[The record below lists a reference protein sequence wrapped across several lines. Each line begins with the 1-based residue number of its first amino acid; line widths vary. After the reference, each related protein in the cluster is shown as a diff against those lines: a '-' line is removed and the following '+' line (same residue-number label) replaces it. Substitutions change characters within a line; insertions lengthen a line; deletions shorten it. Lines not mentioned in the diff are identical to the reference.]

1 MSTKLVGTLVGT
13 ATIAMMVGSAMAQ
26 GIYTLEVHDGDFAG
40 RAYPGEEQ
48 FRNNND
54 QVGAGMEHTRCNV
67 IPNAPG
73 GARLM
78 CVGTGSYTNIPGSPV
93 NDRIQVLCSSHRL
106 DATMGLVQTAF
117 KYVTNNRGD
126 EYQNGHVP
134 VIAPAFGGTVA
145 VAYYNYDPDNNT
157 KLWGKV
163 LGPDCEELSQQTLL
177 LAKQND
183 NVLGHASNPIVV
195 ADSVNETRFGSCGI
209 GNGNGRDDMWC
220 IGVRATKSEAGY
232 SLQTYFDKSVEAEE
246 ERSRP
251 SVNESP
257 IPDTIFECAA
267 VGNAQPP
274 NRGMRC
280 ALVSTDPNTPD
291 DQRVL
296 WRRYIQERQGYI
308 YATTPAVSAMRD
320 PLTGAV
326 TGEYMVTYVEVD
338 TSNRNGREKGATS
351 LKAVPVRVTAAALEL
366 LDTPRYNLVGAGD
379 QAHQTACDGQ
389 WGPDGKAVSF
399 ILQGSVVGSV
409 TGVGRLNM
417 LSVDPTTR
425 KAVEEDDVV
434 FSDSYDSGWISQ
446 YYGNN
451 PNTPQG
457 RNHSFCMMVKNP
469 GYGMTGGFQPTVKDF
484 LLVANTGRKLRTTG
498 VAQDKMAFDLVLIPA
513 VVPAEAPQPDPEPE
527 PEPDP
532 DPTPDP
538 VDEDPSDAGAQI
550 GGCSTS
556 GTTGGAGTLLL
567 LGLAVGFTVRRRRAE

>member
-1 MSTKLVGTLVGT
+1 MSTKLAGTLFGA
-13 ATIAMMVGSAMAQ
+13 ATIALMAGSTFAQ

-48 FRNNND
+48 RRNNQD
-54 QVGAGMEHTRCNV
+54 QEGAGMEHVRCNL

-73 GARLM
+73 GARVM

-106 DATMGLVQTAF
+106 DAQMGLVQTGL
-117 KYVTNNRGD
+117 KYITNNRGD
-126 EYQNGHVP
+126 EYQNGHAP
-134 VIAPAFGGTVA
+134 VLAPAFGGTMA

-163 LGPDCEELSQQTLL
+163 LGPDCEEMSPQTLL

-183 NVLGHASNPIVV
+183 DVLGHASNPIVV
-195 ADSVNETRFGSCGI
+195 ADAAGETRFGSCGI

-220 IGVRATKSEAGY
+220 IGVRATKTGDTYA
-232 SLQTYFDKSVEAEE
+232 LQTYFDRSVEAEE

-257 IPDTIFECAA
+257 IADTIFECAA

-280 ALVSTDPNTPD
+280 ALISTDPNTPN
-291 DQRVL
+291 DQRVIY
-296 WRRYIQERQGYI
+296 RRYIQERQGNI
-308 YATTPAVSAMRD
+308 YATTPAVAAVRGPD
-320 PLTGAV
+320 GKV
-326 TGEYMVTYVEVD
+326 TGDYIVTYVEVD
-338 TSNRNGREKGATS
+338 TSNRQGRSKGRT
-351 LKAVPVRVTAAALEL
+351 LLRTIPVRLGPTDLEF
-366 LDTPRYNLVGAGD
+366 LDTPRNDMVGAGD
-379 QAHQTACDGQ
+379 QAHQAACDGQ
-389 WGPDGKAVSF
+389 WGPEGKAMAF

-409 TGVGRLNM
+409 TGVGRINM
-417 LSVDPTTR
+417 LSLDTTTR
-425 KAVEEDDVV
+425 RAVEEDAIVYA
-434 FSDSYDSGWISQ
+434 DSTDTGWISQ

-457 RNHSFCMMVKNP
+457 RNHHFCMMVPNP
-469 GYGMTGGFQPTVKDF
+469 GYGVTGAFQPTVKSF
-484 LLVANTGRKLRTTG
+484 LMVSNTGRKLRTTG

-513 VVPAEAPQPDPEPE
+513 VVPAEAPQPDPEPD
-527 PEPDP
+527 PDPDPSP

-538 VDEDPSDAGAQI
+538 TDDPNDSGAQI
-550 GGCSTS
+550 GGCSTG
-556 GTTGGAGTLLL
+556 GTTSTGGLLL
-567 LGLAVGFTVRRRRAE
+567 LGLAVAFTIRRRRAE